1 MKIEIVTM
9 AALLAAMLALPSQAR
24 APHERVPQQQPAA
37 SLILAQARGDATC
50 ELDGRRVPQG
60 TTRCEAGN
68 VVRCTAQGSWQRT
81 GKPC

>member
-9 AALLAAMLALPSQAR
+9 AALAAAMLALPSQAGAPQER
-24 APHERVPQQQPAA
+24 APQQPAT

-50 ELDGRRVPQG
+50 QLEGRRVPQG

>member
-1 MKIEIVTM
+1 MKTQIVTI

-24 APHERVPQQQPAA
+24 APQERTAQLPAT

-50 ELDGRRVPQG
+50 PLEGRQVPQG
-60 TTRCEAGN
+60 TTRCDAGH

-81 GKPC
+81 GKAC

>member
-1 MKIEIVTM
+1 MKTKIVTI

-24 APHERVPQQQPAA
+24 APQERTTQQPAA
-37 SLILAQARGDATC
+37 SLILAQGRGDATC
-50 ELDGRRVPQG
+50 PLEGRKVPQG

-68 VVRCTAQGSWQRT
+68 VVRCTARGSWERT

>member
-1 MKIEIVTM
+1 MKTQIVTI
-9 AALLAAMLALPSQAR
+9 AALLAAMLALPSLAR
-24 APHERVPQQQPAA
+24 APQERTPQQPTA

-50 ELDGRRVPQG
+50 QLEGRRVPQG

-68 VVRCTAQGSWQRT
+68 VVRCTAQGSWERT

>member
-9 AALLAAMLALPSQAR
+9 AALAAAMLALPSQAR
-24 APHERVPQQQPAA
+24 APQERAPQQPST

-50 ELDGRRVPQG
+50 QLEGRRVPQG

-68 VVRCTAQGSWQRT
+68 VVRCTAQGSWERT

>member
-1 MKIEIVTM
+1 MKTKIVSI

-24 APHERVPQQQPAA
+24 APQERAPQLAP

-50 ELDGRRVPQG
+50 QLEGRRVPQG
-60 TTRCEAGN
+60 STRCEAGS
-68 VVRCTAQGSWQRT
+68 VVRCTAQGSWERT

>member
-1 MKIEIVTM
+1 MKTQIVTI

-24 APHERVPQQQPAA
+24 APHERTPQQPAA

-50 ELDGRRVPQG
+50 QLDGRRVPQG
-60 TTRCEAGN
+60 TTVCEAGY
-68 VVRCTAQGSWQRT
+68 VVRCTARGSWEKT